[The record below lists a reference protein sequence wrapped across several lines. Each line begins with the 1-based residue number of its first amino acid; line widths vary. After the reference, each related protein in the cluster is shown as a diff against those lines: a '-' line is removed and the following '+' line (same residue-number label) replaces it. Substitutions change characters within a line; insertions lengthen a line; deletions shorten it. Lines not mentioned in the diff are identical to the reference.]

1 MIILWGYQYLNA
13 TRRFDNKGYYEVLT
27 AYFKVEPVDV
37 AGAEN
42 LIIDEENT
50 ERFTNNISS
59 KLRNIVRSINEDRLN
74 PEGEFVEFYANTVV
88 ANENPI
94 QFFIGSQ
101 LLLTERKV
109 YTHEQQ
115 LNNPQPDKGL

>member
-1 MIILWGYQYLNA
+1 MLQRYQYLNA

-37 AGAEN
+37 AVAGAAEN

-94 QFFIGSQ
+94 
-101 LLLTERKV
+101 
-109 YTHEQQ
+109 
-115 LNNPQPDKGL
+115 

>member
-27 AYFKVEPVDV
+27 AYFKVELVDV

-94 QFFIGSQ
+94 
-101 LLLTERKV
+101 
-109 YTHEQQ
+109 
-115 LNNPQPDKGL
+115 